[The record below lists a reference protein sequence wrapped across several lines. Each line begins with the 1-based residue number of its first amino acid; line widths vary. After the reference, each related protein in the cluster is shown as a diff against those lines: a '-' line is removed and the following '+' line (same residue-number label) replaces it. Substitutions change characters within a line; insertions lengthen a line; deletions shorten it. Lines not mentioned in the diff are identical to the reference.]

1 VAATIDTLKLAETL
15 SGGPVPEA
23 QGEVFAGSLREVRE
37 TELGELATR
46 QDVALVRA
54 AVESSGNS
62 LKAERREEVLKLERR
77 IDGLENRIE
86 GLGQR
91 LTIRLGLMIGAGVA
105 ILAANSWL
113 P

>member
-1 VAATIDTLKLAETL
+1 VAATIDTLKLAKRFREA
-15 SGGPVPEA
+15 GVPEA
-23 QGEVFAGSLREVRE
+23 QAEVFADSLRELRE
-37 TELGELATR
+37 TELGELATK

-62 LKAERREEVLKLERR
+62 LKAELREEVLKLERQ

-105 ILAANSWL
+105 ILAANSRL